1 MPHCSARPSPS
12 VYTASDPIVGFLP
25 HDDHHAAAFP
35 PACSDGSPFEK
46 SCGRCRVARKNNKGA
61 RFMND
66 RYNVR
71 GNGGRGNGARGD
83 REGVTRRRFMETAS
97 SIGLGVALLAVPG
110 VARAQSGPIKIGVM
124 GPFTGPAGRTGE
136 AIDRKSTRLNSS
148 Y

>member
-1 MPHCSARPSPS
+1 MQGG
-12 VYTASDPIVGFLP
+12 T
-25 HDDHHAAAFP
+25 
-35 PACSDGSPFEK
+35 
-46 SCGRCRVARKNNKGA
+46 KNNKGA

-71 GNGGRGNGARGD
+71 GIGGRGNGGRGKGARGD

-110 VARAQSGPIKIGVM
+110 VAPATSGTIKIGVI

-136 AIDRKSTRLNSS
+136 AIQKGATMAVEERRANGL
-148 Y
+148 